1 MSHYEHQVHKVHG
14 FEMAKNKTIILSN
27 AAYNGECG
35 NLQISKSREHIAF
48 IPFYGG
54 RPPGVTKDLA
64 VKSIGQGNSLVRF
77 ANTASW
83 FLMGT
88 FESSQPNSWV
98 LAFQV
103 DGHTKGT
110 QTMAVVCSC
119 LKYFG
124 HVVIGVARDED
135 RVLINDLV
143 SRYVNYVSCHRSA
156 YYCAARRS
164 AWMLRT

>member
-1 MSHYEHQVHKVHG
+1 M
-14 FEMAKNKTIILSN
+14 
-27 AAYNGECG
+27 C
-35 NLQISKSREHIAF
+35 QITNRQINTS
-48 IPFYGG
+48 
-54 RPPGVTKDLA
+54 V
-64 VKSIGQGNSLVRF
+64 SL
-77 ANTASW
+77 
-83 FLMGT
+83 
-88 FESSQPNSWV
+88 
-98 LAFQV
+98 QV

-156 YYCAARRS
+156 YYCTTRRS
-164 AWMLRT
+164 AWMLLT